1 MTNSD
6 IVTPT
11 HLDRRAVIYIRQS
24 SPQQVISHQESL
36 RLQYD
41 LRQRAAAYGWPDSM
55 TDVIDS
61 DLGQTGRTTRGRVGF
76 AELVSRVTLG
86 EVGIIFAY
94 DVTRLARNC
103 TDWYHPSTC
112 VASAAA
118 WWGTRTA
125 STTRPRPMDDLSSG

>member
-1 MTNSD
+1 VTNSD
-6 IVTPT
+6 PLTPA
-11 HLDRRAVIYIRQS
+11 HLDRRAVVYIRQS
-24 SPQQVISHQESL
+24 SPQQVISHQEGR

-41 LRQRAAAYGWPDSM
+41 PRQRAAACGWPDSM

-94 DVTRLARNC
+94 DVTRLARNG
-103 TDWYHPSTC
+103 TDWYHLLDLCGFRSC
-112 VASAAA
+112 LGGA
-118 WWGTRTA
+118 RTA
-125 STTRPRPMDDLSSG
+125 STTRPRPMDDLSWG

>member
-6 IVTPT
+6 PLTPA
-11 HLDRRAVIYIRQS
+11 HLDRRAVVYIRQS
-24 SPQQVISHQESL
+24 SPQQVISHQEGR

-41 LRQRAAAYGWPDSM
+41 PRQRAAACGWPDSM

-103 TDWYHPSTC
+103 TDWYHLLDLCGFRSC
-112 VASAAA
+112 LGGA
-118 WWGTRTA
+118 RTA